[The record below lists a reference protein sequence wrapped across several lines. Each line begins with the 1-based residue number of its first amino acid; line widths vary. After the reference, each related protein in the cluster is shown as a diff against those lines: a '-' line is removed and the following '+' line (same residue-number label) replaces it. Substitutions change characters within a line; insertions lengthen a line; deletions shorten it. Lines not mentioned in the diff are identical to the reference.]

1 MASMSNPLR
10 ELMKKSEK
18 KKHPITVKCVV
29 DDISIINNDIHT
41 IREFSHSLNI
51 MFVTREYN
59 SIKYS
64 DDRDRIRR
72 LPAFHIYVKKS
83 YKKTFYIDTE
93 PCDIIQ
99 QTVEK
104 YLKKLEDSEKNKL
117 MNLFIRT
124 IESIKSFMNR
134 NNKIVFKKKI
144 YEWS

>member
-1 MASMSNPLR
+1 MSNPLR

-18 KKHPITVKCVV
+18 KTYPITVKCVV

-104 YLKKLEDSEKNKL
+104 YLKKLEESEKNKL

-134 NNKIVFKKKI
+134 QLKNWNQN
-144 YEWS
+144 